1 MMAIRFILNFYICLI
16 SIYISGQ
23 QQKLDSLETY
33 FNQFYTVEFVDANNE
48 NILFTKNKNHE
59 LPVYY
64 LKNNKKTRKNISG
77 TG

>member
-48 NILFTKNKNHE
+48 NILFT
-59 LPVYY
+59 
-64 LKNNKKTRKNISG
+64 
-77 TG
+77 

>member
-1 MMAIRFILNFYICLI
+1 MMAIRFILSFYICLI

-48 NILFTKNKNHE
+48 NIMQASTTIAPSRH
-59 LPVYY
+59 
-64 LKNNKKTRKNISG
+64 TAA
-77 TG
+77 